1 LTLALVNVFGV
12 KEKVFK
18 KELKLSDM
26 QESANMAKQNF
37 GKYFNNFNGLEILV
51 TVHVYE
57 YKD

>member
-1 LTLALVNVFGV
+1 VFGV